1 MHVDIIVQTA
11 KNFAELE
18 QMLKHID
25 APVSAPECHGF
36 ISAQICMDNAADV
49 KNWRQCLGV
58 EGDGPEGTLAR
69 ISQATAR
76 ELESSD
82 FSFEPMLPPDE
93 ATLARRTEA
102 LAQWCRGFLLGL
114 GSSGL
119 TEAGLSGE
127 CRELVEDME
136 RISRVRAEQEV
147 GEDFAL
153 MELIEFV
160 RVGTLSLYQEL
171 RPMRT
176 AQQTKQNLH

>member
-1 MHVDIIVQTA
+1 METT

-18 QMLKHID
+18 QMLKRIG

-36 ISAQICMDNAADV
+36 ISAQLCMNEAADV
-49 KNWRQCLGV
+49 KSWRELLGV
-58 EGDGPEGTLAR
+58 EGDEPEATLAR
-69 ISQATAR
+69 LSQATSR
-76 ELESSD
+76 ELEASD
-82 FSFEPMLPPDE
+82 FSFEPLLPPDE
-93 ATLARRTEA
+93 ATLALRTEA

-127 CRELVEDME
+127 CRELIEDME
-136 RISRVRAEQEV
+136 RISRVRAELEG

-160 RVGTLSLYQEL
+160 RVGTLSLYHEL

-176 AQQTKQNLH
+176 APQAQQSLH